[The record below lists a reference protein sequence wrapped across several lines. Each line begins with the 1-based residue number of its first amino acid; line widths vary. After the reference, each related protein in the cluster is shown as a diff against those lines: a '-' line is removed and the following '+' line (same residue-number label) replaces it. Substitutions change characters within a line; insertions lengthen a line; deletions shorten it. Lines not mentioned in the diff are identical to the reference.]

1 MFKKRK
7 ELQSLVDTTR
17 KSLANAEMQIAERN
31 KMIRDLIEENRI
43 LKEKNKNLEI
53 KIEDLK
59 NKNKKKSKNKK
70 KN

>member
-1 MFKKRK
+1 MIKKRK
-7 ELQSLVDTTR
+7 ELQILVDTTR

>member
-53 KIEDLK
+53 KIED
-59 NKNKKKSKNKK
+59 
-70 KN
+70 

>member
-53 KIEDLK
+53 KIEELK